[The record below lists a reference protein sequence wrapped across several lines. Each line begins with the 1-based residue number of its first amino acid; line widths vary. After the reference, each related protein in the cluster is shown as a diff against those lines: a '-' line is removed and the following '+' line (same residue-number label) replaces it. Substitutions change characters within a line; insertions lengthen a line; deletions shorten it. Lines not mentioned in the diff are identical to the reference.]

1 MKKISLVVLL
11 CAVSMNVAMAQRK
24 VAILETIDKEGCI
37 PYGIELALRAS
48 LATGVTNATGFEG
61 YDRVDLESVF
71 GEHDFQRTGLVTNEQ
86 IHKLGEMT
94 GASYVMIAEAAML
107 GADNIIITAKV
118 VDVETGK
125 IENSAVMTSSTDASK
140 MSETCDILAKKL
152 LNIYTDNSSALRL
165 ESFDE
170 KSRDGNNLTE
180 STTGNYIEN
189 SYDLGLSMVYVRGG
203 EFMLGGTEEQGNEAG
218 EDEKP
223 VRKIKV
229 HDFYIGQFEITQ
241 SQWATVMGTTIF
253 EQASKAGQPVFKG
266 VGDNYPM
273 YYICWDEACE
283 FCKRLSRITGKHY
296 RLPSEAEW
304 EYAARGG
311 VKAVKNFRFSGS
323 DVISEVGWYD
333 SNSGGSTHEV
343 GQLQS
348 NALDIY
354 DMSGNVWEWC
364 NDKYGKYGTSPNPYG
379 TLYSLRGGSWNFFG
393 KFSRVS
399 CRHSSLH
406 NIRYFNYG
414 FRVVYIP

>member
-1 MKKISLVVLL
+1 MKKIILVVLL
-11 CAVSMNVAMAQRK
+11 CTVSINVVVAQRK
-24 VAILETIDKEGCI
+24 VAILETIDKEECI

-48 LATGVTNATGFEG
+48 LATGVTNATEFEG
-61 YDRVDLESVF
+61 YDRVDLASVF

-107 GADNIIITAKV
+107 DADNIIITAKV

-125 IENSAVMTSSTDASK
+125 IENSAVMSSSTDAIK
-140 MSETCDILAKKL
+140 MSEACDILAKKL
-152 LNIYTDNSSALRL
+152 LNILTDNTFATQP

-170 KSRDGNNLTE
+170 KSQDENKPAE
-180 STTGNYIEN
+180 STAGNFIEN

-203 EFMLGGTEEQGNEAG
+203 EFLMGGTQEQGNEAD

-229 HDFYIGQFEITQ
+229 DDFYIGQFEITQ
-241 SQWATVMGTTIF
+241 LQWTKVMGTTISQ
-253 EQASKAGQPVFKG
+253 QASKAGQPLLKG
-266 VGDNYPM
+266 VGDDYPM

-283 FCKRLSRITGKHY
+283 FCKRLSRITGKNY
-296 RLPSEAEW
+296 RLPSEEEW

-311 VKAVKNFRFSGS
+311 AEAAENFRFSGS

-333 SNSGGSTHEV
+333 SNSSGSTHEV
-343 GQLQS
+343 GLLQS

-364 NDKYGKYGTSPNPYG
+364 NDKYSKYGTSPNPYG
-379 TLYSLRGGSWNFFG
+379 TIYTLRGGSWNFFG

-406 NIRYFNYG
+406 SIRYFNYG

>member
-1 MKKISLVVLL
+1 MKKIILMVLL

-37 PYGIELALRAS
+37 PYGIELTLRAS
-48 LATGVTNATGFEG
+48 LATGVTKTTEFEG
-61 YDRVDLESVF
+61 YDRVDLASVF
-71 GEHDFQRTGLVTNEQ
+71 GEHDFQRTGLVTDEQ

-107 GADNIIITAKV
+107 NADNIIITAKV

-152 LNIYTDNSSALRL
+152 FNIYTDNPSATRL

-170 KSRDGNNLTE
+170 KSRDDKNPKKSTAGNF
-180 STTGNYIEN
+180 IEN

-203 EFMLGGTEEQGNEAG
+203 EFMMGGTEEQGNEAD

-229 HDFYIGQFEITQ
+229 DDFYIGQFEITQ
-241 SQWATVMGTTIF
+241 SQWTTVMGTTIF
-253 EQASKAGQPVFKG
+253 QQASKAGQHLFKG
-266 VGDNYPM
+266 VGNHYPM

-283 FCKRLSRITGKHY
+283 FCKRLSRITGKNY
-296 RLPSEAEW
+296 RLPSEEEW

-311 VKAVKNFRFSGS
+311 AKAIKNFRFSGS

-343 GQLQS
+343 GMLQS

-364 NDKYGKYGTSPNPYG
+364 NNIYGKYGSSPNPYG
-379 TLYSLRGGSWNFFG
+379 TIYILRGGSWNFFG

-406 NIRYFNYG
+406 TIRYFNYG
-414 FRVVYIP
+414 FRVVCIP